1 MHARDLPEALGKEIP
16 KGAPAARPAV
26 ARPELMP
33 GQLSAS
39 AALTLQRAVGNVAAT
54 RVVEESRHQHGAGRS
69 HAQHG
74 AGAVAPRTH
83 TAPSGATTV
92 QRAPEPATGEAK
104 EEATPTEW
112 FNATTGEWQSG
123 KPDME
128 RMRPAH
134 GGERQ
139 LVRARL
145 DAEFA
150 SKHYPSAAAVPVFK
164 TRMYRRKKEAGAK
177 NSRSP
182 ELRMLDRLARLG
194 MDQIPQGG
202 TPHLAT
208 SVMPNGRLGIA
219 GNTGRNHVTE
229 DQRDNINHELAGV
242 RDESVP
248 PYGDRRMDKDLF
260 KVRAAQAGD
269 YFEGDY
275 NRPQLGAVVN
285 AMGRPD
291 WSGSRVGDN
300 NGDKP
305 GSHHAELTLLG
316 QHVAHWKAN
325 PRTGEQ
331 VLKSVDVGGVKLAC
345 AACQWA
351 FEAANQFIG
360 SKYGYRAVVSGAHGM
375 LFRNW
380 IMPKW
385 LAEIPAARKYVE
397 DRIKAKAPGAR
408 FYEGPSGD
416 LVLYLPKDYRSS
428 DTNQDPDESESEW
441 ERI

>member
-1 MHARDLPEALGKEIP
+1 M
-16 KGAPAARPAV
+16 
-26 ARPELMP
+26 
-33 GQLSAS
+33 
-39 AALTLQRAVGNVAAT
+39 
-54 RVVEESRHQHGAGRS
+54 
-69 HAQHG
+69 
-74 AGAVAPRTH
+74 
-83 TAPSGATTV
+83 
-92 QRAPEPATGEAK
+92 TGEAK
-104 EEATPTEW
+104 EEAKPTEW

-123 KPDME
+123 APDLQ

-139 LVRARL
+139 LLKARL
-145 DAEFA
+145 EAEFA
-150 SKHYPSAAAVPVFK
+150 AKHYSSAAEVPVYK
-164 TRMYRRKKEAGAK
+164 ARMYRRKKGPGQVS

-182 ELRMLDRLARLG
+182 ELRMLDRLGRLG

-229 DQRDNINHELAGV
+229 DQRDGINHELAGV

-269 YFEGDY
+269 YFEGIY

-285 AMGRPD
+285 AMGNPD
-291 WSGSRVGDN
+291 WSGSRVGDT
-300 NGDKP
+300 NGGQP
-305 GSHHAELTLLG
+305 GSQHAELTLLG
-316 QHVAHWKAN
+316 QHIAHWKAN
-325 PRTGEQ
+325 QRTEEQ
-331 VLKSVDVGGVKLAC
+331 GRKTVDIGGVKLAC

-360 SKYGYRAVVSGAHGM
+360 KKYGYRVVASGGHGM

-385 LAEIPAARKYVE
+385 LAEVPAARKYVE
-397 DRIKAKAPGAR
+397 DKIMAEAPGAR
-408 FYEGPSGD
+408 FYRGPSGD
-416 LVLYLPKDYRSS
+416 LVLNLPKDYRSE
-428 DTNQDPDESESEW
+428 DTNQDPAESESEW
-441 ERI
+441 EPM